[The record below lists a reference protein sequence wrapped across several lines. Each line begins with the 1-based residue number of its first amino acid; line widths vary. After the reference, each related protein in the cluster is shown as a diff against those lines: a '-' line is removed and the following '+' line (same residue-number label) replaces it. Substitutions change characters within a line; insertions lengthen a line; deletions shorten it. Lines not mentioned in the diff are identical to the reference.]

1 MLVPVLIGAGLIGLF
16 LLSKKDGASGAATAQ
31 LPSPQQPVF
40 QPAVAQQQPFQAA
53 PPAQAV
59 PVSFPQPA
67 GPAPSP
73 VAQVVPAGQKARV
86 TTNDPPPSGDL
97 IMRTSPSDGA
107 AQVAGGGA
115 EKDGIVSILELQA
128 SPDGVWSKIV
138 WPGGSRRPGA
148 TGFAKRKFL
157 TLLV

>member
-1 MLVPVLIGAGLIGLF
+1 MVVPLLIGAGLLGLF
-16 LLSKKDGASGAATAQ
+16 FLSKKEGASAAASAQ
-31 LPSPQQPVF
+31 LPAPQPAF
-40 QPAVAQQQPFQAA
+40 QPAAVPAPAQQAPFQA
-53 PPAQAV
+53 PQAV
-59 PVSFPQPA
+59 PVNFPQPA
-67 GPAPSP
+67 ASAP

-97 IMRTSPSDGA
+97 IMRTAPSDSA